1 MNQQT
6 DQPDPTAWT
15 GGEVGEG
22 IVCVVA
28 ANPSAMTLDGTNTWL
43 LHRPGAR
50 EAVVVDP
57 GPAQEEHLQRV
68 AAVAAERGL
77 RVGLVLVTHGH
88 HDHIDGLE
96 RFADIVGAP
105 VAFPGS
111 ERAGAHSVEVD
122 GLRVEAVPTPGH
134 THDSF
139 CYYLPQA
146 AALLTGDTILGRG
159 TTVVTWPDGA
169 LAPYL
174 RSLDE
179 LRALAEREHVRVVLP
194 GHGAPVREVLPLID
208 YYVTHRHERLDQV
221 RAVLAGRP
229 VPPPSRASAE
239 PEPVARGES
248 VGREPV
254 AQEPGSPARPGEPV
268 DDELGRLVEH
278 VVETVYTDAPRQVWP
293 AARQSVR
300 AQLEYL
306 REHP

>member
-1 MNQQT
+1 MNHHT
-6 DQPDPTAWT
+6 GQPDPSAWT
-15 GGEVGEG
+15 GGDVDDG

-68 AAVAAERGL
+68 AAVAAEREL

-88 HDHIDGLE
+88 HDHTDGLE
-96 RFADIVGAP
+96 RFAELVGAP
-105 VAFPGS
+105 VAFPGRD
-111 ERAGAHSVEVD
+111 RAGAHSLDVD
-122 GLRVEAVPTPGH
+122 GLRVEALPTPGH

-179 LRALAEREHVRVVLP
+179 LRALAGREQVRVVLP
-194 GHGAPVREVLPLID
+194 GHGAPVRDVLPLID
-208 YYVTHRHERLDQV
+208 YYVGHRHERLDQV

-229 VPPPSRASAE
+229 VPPPSPASAE
-239 PEPVARGES
+239 PAARASEPEA
-248 VGREPV
+248 PT
-254 AQEPGSPARPGEPV
+254 RPGEPV